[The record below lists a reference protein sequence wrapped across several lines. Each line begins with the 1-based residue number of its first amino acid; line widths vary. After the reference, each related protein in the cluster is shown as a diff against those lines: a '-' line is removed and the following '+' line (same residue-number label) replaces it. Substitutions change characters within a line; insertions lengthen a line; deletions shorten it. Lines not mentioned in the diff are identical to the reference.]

1 VARKQRKARCA
12 IVGAVDPEHEDT
24 QVDVRAVEAAN
35 QAFYDAFE
43 QRDFDAISDCW
54 EHSDRVLCTHPGW
67 STLHGWSS
75 VSASW
80 FALVT
85 NAQRLQFILTNTQVG
100 VAGDGAWASCDENIL
115 DSETS
120 ATVAALNFYVRAPGS
135 VHGWL
140 LVAHSGSVVHARADA
155 P

>member
-1 VARKQRKARCA
+1 MVDTEQEDA
-12 IVGAVDPEHEDT
+12 I
-24 QVDVRAVEAAN
+24 AVEAAN

-43 QRDFDAISDCW
+43 QRDFEAISDFW
-54 EHSDRVLCTHPGW
+54 EHSPRVTCTHPGW

-85 NAQRLQFILTNTQVG
+85 NTQRLQFILTNTQVA
-100 VAGDGAWASCDENIL
+100 VANDAAWVSCDENIL
-115 DSETS
+115 DSESST
-120 ATVAALNFYVRAPGS
+120 TVAALNVFVRNDDARY
-135 VHGWL
+135 GWL
-140 LVAHSGSVVHARADA
+140 LVAHSGSVVYARAEA